1 MERKTK
7 VAIVVI
13 LCVILAIV
21 ILVIL
26 FTGDEYI
33 PLPGK
38 KNYAKDYILDELDGE
53 TVECTIEDEYHMC
66 HLIYREDNRRIG
78 EIWIYYYPGGIEP
91 YKEYGFTGTADK
103 MIISDKVVI
112 FIGGNGDFLSEACD
126 LYNEKFG
133 FNCVPFERP
142 ER

>member
-7 VAIVVI
+7 IALIVIV
-13 LCVILAIV
+13 CVIVAV
-21 ILVIL
+21 VVLVIL
-26 FTGDEYI
+26 FTGDGLV
-33 PLPGK
+33 P
-38 KNYAKDYILDELDGE
+38 KNYAKDYILDELGGE
-53 TVECTIEDEYHMC
+53 VVECTIEEDFHMC

-91 YKEYGFTGTADK
+91 YEEYGFTGTADK
-103 MIISDKVVI
+103 MIVSDKVVI
-112 FIGGNGDFLSEACD
+112 FIGGTGDFLREACD
-126 LYNEKFG
+126 LYHEKFG